1 MKKTIQIV
9 CVVVGLGSVTNVWA
23 EDPYQV
29 EWKAQIGTSGRDY
42 CYSVAVDAHGNA
54 YISGRTTGN
63 LGGPNA
69 GDSDVFLSKFNS
81 DGNEIWTTQIGT
93 SAYDQSSSVAID
105 ASSNA
110 YITGFTFGDLD
121 GPNAGERD
129 AFLSKFDSG
138 GNEIWTTQIG
148 TSLLDHGY
156 SVAVDAPGNAY
167 ITGVTRGNLGGFDP
181 GSADAFLGKFDS
193 NGSEIWMTQIG
204 SGAYDHSY
212 SVAIDASGNAY
223 ISGTTQYNL
232 GGPSAGKYDAFLSK
246 FDSGGNEIWS
256 TQIGTGEDDH
266 SYSVAVDASGNA
278 YISGKTEGDLDG
290 PNAGIEDPFLSKFDS
305 DGNEIWTTQIGTSQW
320 ENSKSITVDT
330 AGNTY
335 ITGFT
340 YGDLGGPNLG
350 GRDVFL
356 CKFDSSGNEI
366 WTTQIGTSLLDHG
379 SSVALDASGNAYITG
394 FTEGDL
400 GGPNAGFDDAF
411 LVKLEVPE
419 PATLSLLAL
428 GALAMLRRRR
438 K

>member
-246 FDSGGNEIWS
+246 FDSSGNEVW
-256 TQIGTGEDDH
+256 TKQIGTSEWDH
-266 SYSVAVDASGNA
+266 SLSVALDVSGNA
-278 YISGKTEGDLDG
+278 YISGLTK
-290 PNAGIEDPFLSKFDS
+290 
-305 DGNEIWTTQIGTSQW
+305 
-320 ENSKSITVDT
+320 
-330 AGNTY
+330 
-335 ITGFT
+335 
-340 YGDLGGPNLG
+340 GDLGGPNSGELDAFLG
-350 GRDVFL
+350 
-356 CKFDSSGNEI
+356 KFDSSGNEV
-366 WTTQIGTSLLDHG
+366 WTTQIGTGGDDINSG
-379 SSVALDASGNAYITG
+379 VAVDAYGNLYISGYVS
-394 FTEGDL
+394 GDL
-400 GGPNAGFDDAF
+400 GGSNAGGRDAF
-411 LVKLEVPE
+411 LVKYEVPE

-428 GALAMLRRRR
+428 GGLGILRRRR
-438 K
+438 RR